1 MEGLKKVESALISV
15 YHKDGLDEIIH
26 YLGKNGVTLISTGG
40 TREFIEKLGYPVVKV
55 EDVTQYPS
63 ILDGR
68 VKTLH
73 PKIFGGILARRE
85 EKHLEEVNNFD
96 IPLIDLVIVDLYPF
110 EETVKSTSIE
120 AEIIEKI
127 DIGGIS
133 LIRAAA
139 KNYYDT
145 AVVASRDSYHEL
157 LQWLSTQHGALSL
170 SQRKILASE
179 AFAVSSHYDTGIY
192 SFFTEDKSDYFKS
205 SIMDSKPLRYGE
217 NPHQKAYYYGKLE
230 DQFTFFGGKELSYN
244 NLVDVDASLS
254 LIHEF
259 IHDDPTFCIIKHTN
273 ACGVA
278 TRKSILEAYVSALAC
293 DPVSAFGGILVA
305 NTEIDGS
312 TAVEISKI
320 FYEVLLA
327 PSYTEE
333 ALKILTA
340 QPKRIIIKC
349 NQWSVQRTA
358 FKSLLNGVIFQDADL
373 HTEYTSE
380 FNNVTERC
388 PDKHQSD
395 DLVFALKCA
404 KHLKSN
410 TMVLVKDRQ
419 MIGMGCG
426 QTSRIDACAQAIGKA
441 KSFGFD
447 LIGAAMASDAFF
459 PFPDCVE
466 LAYQSG
472 INAVVQP
479 GGSIKDQL
487 SIDFCNANGIAMVF
501 TGYRHFKH

>member
-1 MEGLKKVESALISV
+1 MEGLKKIHSALISV
-15 YHKDGLDEIIH
+15 YHKDGLDDLVH
-26 YLGKNGVTLISTGG
+26 FLGRNGVTLISTGG
-40 TREFIEKLGYPVVKV
+40 TREFIEKLGYTVVRV

-85 EKHLEEVNNFD
+85 EKHLEETKAFD

-110 EETVKSTSIE
+110 EETLKSTDSE

-139 KNYYDT
+139 KNYNDT
-145 AVVASRDSYHEL
+145 AVVASRKGYQEL
-157 LQWLSTQHGALSL
+157 LQWLNSQQGALTL
-170 SQRKILASE
+170 AQRKFLAKE
-179 AFAVSSHYDTGIY
+179 AFAVSSHYDTAIY
-192 SFFTEDKSDYFKS
+192 SYFAGDLNDYFKS

-217 NPHQKAYYYGKLE
+217 NPHQGAYFYGNLE
-230 DQFTFFGGKELSYN
+230 DQFTFYGGKELSYN

-254 LIHEF
+254 LIQEF
-259 IHDDPTFCIIKHTN
+259 INDDPTFCIIKHTN

-278 TRKSILEAYVSALAC
+278 TRQSIYDAYVSALAC

-305 NTEIDGS
+305 NSEIDGQ
-312 TAVEISKI
+312 TAAEISKL

-327 PSYTEE
+327 PSYTDE
-333 ALKILTA
+333 ALNILTS

-349 NQWSVQRTA
+349 NHWSVQKQA
-358 FKSLLNGVIFQDADL
+358 FKSLLNGVIYQDADL
-373 HTEYTSE
+373 HMEYLSE
-380 FNNVTERC
+380 FNFVTEKT
-388 PDKHQSD
+388 PDKHQAD

-410 TMVLVKDRQ
+410 TIVLVKDRQ

-426 QTSRIDACAQAIGKA
+426 QTSRIDACAQAIQKA
-441 KSFGFD
+441 KGFGFD
-447 LIGAAMASDAFF
+447 LKEAVMASDAFF

>member
-1 MEGLKKVESALISV
+1 MEGLKKINSVLISV
-15 YHKDGLDEIIH
+15 YHKDGLEELVH
-26 YLGKNGVTLISTGG
+26 YFAKNGITMISTGG
-40 TREFIEKLGYPVVKV
+40 TREFIEQLGYPVVKV
-55 EDVTQYPS
+55 EDITQYPS

-85 EKHLEEVNNFD
+85 EKHLEEVASYN

-110 EETVKSTSIE
+110 EETVRSTSVE
-120 AEIIEKI
+120 SDIIEKI

-139 KNYYDT
+139 KNYLDI
-145 AVVASRDSYHEL
+145 AIVVSQNAYHEL
-157 LQWLSTQHGALSL
+157 LHALSTQDGALTV
-170 SQRKILASE
+170 SQRKSMARD
-179 AFAVSSHYDTGIY
+179 AFAISSHYDTAIHN
-192 SFFTEDKSDYFKS
+192 FFAEGEATYFKS
-205 SIMDSKPLRYGE
+205 SIMDSRSLRYGE
-217 NPHQKAYYYGKLE
+217 NPHQKAFFYGRLE
-230 DQFTFFGGKELSYN
+230 DQFTFYGGKELSYN
-244 NLVDVDASLS
+244 NLVDLDAALS
-254 LIHEF
+254 LIQEF
-259 IHDDPTFCIIKHTN
+259 IQDDPTFCIIKHTN

-278 TRKSILEAYVSALAC
+278 TRRTVFDAYVGALAC
-293 DPVSAFGGILVA
+293 DSISAFGGILVT
-305 NTEIDGS
+305 NTEIDGQ
-312 TAVEISKI
+312 TAREISKL

-327 PSYTEE
+327 PSYTNE
-333 ALKILTA
+333 ALDILSA
-340 QPKRIIIKC
+340 QAKRIIIKC
-349 NQWSVQRTA
+349 NHWTVQRHC
-358 FKSLLNGVIFQDADL
+358 FKSLLNGVIYQETDL
-373 HTEYTSE
+373 HTEYNAE
-380 FNNVTERC
+380 FNCVTERS
-388 PDKHQSD
+388 PDNHQSD

-410 TMVLVKDRQ
+410 TIVLVKDRQ

-426 QTSRIDACAQAIGKA
+426 QTSRIDACAQAIHKA

-447 LIGAAMASDAFF
+447 LKDAVMASDAFF

-466 LAYQSG
+466 LAHQSG

-487 SIDFCNANGIAMVF
+487 SIDFCNANDIAMVF